1 MFRIQNKE
9 LDLLAAYNRK
19 EGPSKSSK
27 VLKYVSIP
35 LGLFLVFA
43 MAFIFIFV
51 MNRTVQNKIDDVQL
65 LNEEIQ
71 LKIDAT
77 DKEPY
82 YKLATL
88 KATYSSLQSVDNTI
102 ASLPELTKKQVL
114 TLKNSLL
121 SNMTLNSLSFDQE
134 AKTIAASF
142 TSMNV
147 QNIEKYISNLKTKYQ
162 MTNISYNGYQQT
174 KKTNTVGTGEFDA
187 LIGREI
193 TTTSETTFYSFS
205 IVILLDGGAQ

>member
-19 EGPSKSSK
+19 DGPSKSSK
-27 VLKYVSIP
+27 VLKYISIP
-35 LGLFLVFA
+35 LGLFLIFA

-102 ASLPELTKKQVL
+102 ASLPELTKNK
-114 TLKNSLL
+114 
-121 SNMTLNSLSFDQE
+121 F
-134 AKTIAASF
+134 
-142 TSMNV
+142 
-147 QNIEKYISNLKTKYQ
+147 
-162 MTNISYNGYQQT
+162 
-174 KKTNTVGTGEFDA
+174 
-187 LIGREI
+187 
-193 TTTSETTFYSFS
+193 
-205 IVILLDGGAQ
+205 